1 MSVHDTSLFFRGKSH
16 RNVMIAPPEGAEG
29 AMKVLVYGNQGK
41 DGMGSPSNMPL
52 APYFRAGLFLFCGGK
67 RGRRLCGAG
76 EVGIY
81 GHVPGFKQPFW
92 DVVLIFVL
100 LAPVA
105 QVG

>member
-1 MSVHDTSLFFRGKSH
+1 MTTPL
-16 RNVMIAPPEGAEG
+16 EGAEG